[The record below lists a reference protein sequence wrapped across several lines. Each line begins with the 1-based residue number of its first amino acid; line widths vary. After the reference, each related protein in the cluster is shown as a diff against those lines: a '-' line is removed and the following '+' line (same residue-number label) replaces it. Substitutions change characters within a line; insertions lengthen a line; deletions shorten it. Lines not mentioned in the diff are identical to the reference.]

1 MSITFLKTSISLS
14 EARVRQLDEVCVERG
29 TTRAS
34 LLRDAIHEFL
44 ERNSSGSANFKR
56 MAMMTEFTQV
66 AVDILIR
73 EQAPDRRE
81 DILATVQERM
91 ERHHA

>member
-1 MSITFLKTSISLS
+1 MIENYLKTSISLS
-14 EARVRQLDEVCVERG
+14 EARVRQLDLICAARG

-34 LLRDAIHEFL
+34 VIREAIHAYL
-44 ERNSSGSANFKR
+44 EHDLRRSVDFKR
-56 MAMMTEFTQV
+56 LAMVSEFTQV

-73 EQAPDRRE
+73 EQAPERRD

-91 ERHHA
+91 GQYHA